1 MDNATTTDLWDNA
14 GPFLYRI
21 MPEDNLDAFFG
32 EERDI
37 IQITF
42 SMGKWWLAET
52 GEVGEDHYRTMK
64 EAKAAGDRRVEEA
77 EKGQDALLLAK
88 AGLDPAVWTVRYE
101 GALTF
106 VDQAGD
112 RAIVA
117 DPDRRQG
124 EQSWDAFQGDDLVAE
139 GADNVATAL
148 AAFSPKRDMAA

>member
-1 MDNATTTDLWDNA
+1 MDNAKTPDLWDNA

-21 MPEDNLDAFFG
+21 MPEGSLDAFFG

-64 EAKAAGDRRVEEA
+64 DAKAAGDKRIEEA
-77 EKGQDALLLAK
+77 EKAQDTVLLGK
-88 AGLDPAVWTVRYE
+88 AGLDPAVWTVRYD

-117 DPDRRQG
+117 DVDGRPG
-124 EQSWDAFQGDDLVAE
+124 EQRWDAFQGDDVVAE
-139 GADNVATAL
+139 GVDEVATAL
-148 AAFSPKRDMAA
+148 AAFSPMRDMAA